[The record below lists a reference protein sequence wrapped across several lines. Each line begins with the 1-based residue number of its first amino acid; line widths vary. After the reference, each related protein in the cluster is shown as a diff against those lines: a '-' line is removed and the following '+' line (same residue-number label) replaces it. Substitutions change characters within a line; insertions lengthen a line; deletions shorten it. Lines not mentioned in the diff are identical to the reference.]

1 MQASAY
7 RHSDTAIYIDP
18 TFVSEVQQ
26 AVGIEILGEATVSN
40 LTYQILDS
48 VPKSLSLAMSCVIL
62 EVALLSGRAVQVT
75 AAASWTM
82 EELKLQAQKALQTG
96 RGMLL
101 TASGD
106 ILHGALTVGQAS
118 LRTGDVLTLHLRETS
133 MAATASAFAAV
144 LGDGSLVS
152 WGNPNSGG
160 DSSSVQHRLL
170 NVRQV
175 SATHGAFAALLG
187 DGSVD
192 RLSKVSQIKATGFAF
207 AAMLHDGSVVT
218 WGDSDYGGDSSSVK
232 DDLQNVQEILGSLR
246 SANIAVFIGGDCKTV
261 QGQLRDVREIRAARG
276 GAFAAVLGDGSVVAW
291 GSSRHGGDNSSA
303 RDQLRNVKQLRS
315 SHGAFAA
322 ILADGS
328 VLTWG
333 RADDGGDSSAIMGQL
348 RNVQD
353 IRATDSAFAAI
364 LADGSVAT
372 WGSRLY
378 GGLCQTV
385 QRPIQNVLQID
396 ATDRAFLANLAD
408 GSLVTWGEPLESK
421 RATDC
426 SPKRFTS
433 ANLVEAVSLPSNAW
447 ILVDGPI
454 DGSLVTWDSD
464 GVKENGGH
472 QLKQVSALASN
483 NPGIGDGRACRSQL
497 LALEPIPLKRRR
509 ANLMRNAK
517 GERVL
522 TGLLNFPPFYQV
534 PSAFCG
540 YILESEFANYS
551 TQGSWKSKADMTG
564 LGQVMKAQLD
574 SDRYESLDLLGNFV
588 DNHDEYGRIAY
599 YCQSDTG
606 RIKNALTWLMLAQ
619 GIPIVYYGTE
629 QGLLGHQWH
638 GPGNPGQDGLRESL
652 WQSRFR
658 TDTWQYLFI
667 AALNRV
673 RRDYKIGAG
682 SSEVKF
688 FSSESLIF
696 TRASHAGKHEA
707 WVFLNNAANTT
718 ATSTF
723 RYCPGPLPGIDGQAW
738 FDAISGNRVDQR
750 LSKGCFLAPDAEPKV
765 LVLQTDNVLIE

>member
-1 MQASAY
+1 
-7 RHSDTAIYIDP
+7 
-18 TFVSEVQQ
+18 
-26 AVGIEILGEATVSN
+26 
-40 LTYQILDS
+40 
-48 VPKSLSLAMSCVIL
+48 MSCVIL
-62 EVALLSGRAVQVT
+62 EVTLLSGRAVQVT
-75 AAASWTM
+75 ATASWTM

-101 TASGD
+101 NASGD
-106 ILHGALTVGQAS
+106 ILHGALTVDQAS
-118 LRTGDVLTLHLRETS
+118 LRTGDVLTFHLRETS

-187 DGSVD
+187 DGSVVTWGRSETGGDSSSVQD
-192 RLSKVSQIKATGFAF
+192 RLHKVSQIKATGFAF

-218 WGDSDYGGDSSSVK
+218 WGDSDYGGDSSGVR
-232 DDLQNVQEILGSLR
+232 DDLHHVQEIEATDRAFAAVLTDGSVR
-246 SANIAVFIGGDCKTV
+246 TWGSGYDGGDCKAV
-261 QGQLRDVREIRAARG
+261 QGKLRDVREIHAARG

-291 GSSRHGGDNSSA
+291 GSSRHGGDNSSV
-303 RDQLRNVKQLRS
+303 RDQLRDVKKLRS

-333 RADDGGDSSAIMGQL
+333 RADDGGDSSAIKEKL

-385 QRPIQNVLQID
+385 QRPLQKVLQID

-408 GSLVTWGEPLESK
+408 GSLVTWGESLESK
-421 RATDC
+421 RPTDS

-433 ANLVEAVSLPSNAW
+433 TNLVEAVSLPSSAW

-454 DGSLVTWDSD
+454 DGSLVTWDLASI
-464 GVKENGGH
+464 KEHGGH
-472 QLKQVSALASN
+472 QPTQVSALASN
-483 NPGIGDGRACRSQL
+483 NPGIVDGVSCRSQL
-497 LALEPIPLKRRR
+497 ALEQAPMKRRR

-564 LGQVMKAQLD
+564 LAQVMKAQLD

-588 DNHDEYGRIAY
+588 DNHDEYGRIAH

-629 QGLLGHQWH
+629 QGLSGHQWH
-638 GPGNPGQDGLRESL
+638 GPGNPGDS
-652 WQSRFR
+652 
-658 TDTWQYLFI
+658 
-667 AALNRV
+667 
-673 RRDYKIGAG
+673 
-682 SSEVKF
+682 VKND
-688 FSSESLIF
+688 
-696 TRASHAGKHEA
+696 RKH
-707 WVFLNNAANTT
+707 L
-718 ATSTF
+718 
-723 RYCPGPLPGIDGQAW
+723 GPRLP
-738 FDAISGNRVDQR
+738 
-750 LSKGCFLAPDAEPKV
+750 
-765 LVLQTDNVLIE
+765 